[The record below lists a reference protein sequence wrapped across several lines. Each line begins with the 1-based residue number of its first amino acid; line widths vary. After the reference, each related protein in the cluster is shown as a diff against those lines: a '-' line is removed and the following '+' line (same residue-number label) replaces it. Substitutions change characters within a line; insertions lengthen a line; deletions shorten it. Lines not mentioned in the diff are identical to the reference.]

1 MSVAETNLGELPEV
15 SGGLDLQLVL
25 IWFDSMF
32 GSLACEFGDRK
43 NLGPDLYIYID
54 THKYD
59 INMTYIVHI

>member
-43 NLGPDLYIYID
+43 NLGPDLYIYRY
-54 THKYD
+54 T
-59 INMTYIVHI
+59 